1 MDVKRLIRKLSFIS
15 IFIIPVLGSGNSL
28 FKPPPLK
35 HAHAP
40 GLKVIY
46 YHPLH
51 EYAIP
56 HLANCFMNS
65 FSVHKERF
73 GYESFED
80 VVILLQDFGDYGHG
94 GADALPTNNVSL
106 GIGPF
111 SYAYETMPAYDRF
124 NWLMHHELVHI
135 VTTDM
140 STGRDRIFRS
150 LFGGKVSPSIDNP
163 LSIFYGYLTTPRRY
177 SPRWYHEGMAVFVE
191 TWMAGGYGRVM
202 GGYDEMV
209 FRTKVRDDSHI
220 YDMVG
225 LESEGKAIDFQVGV
239 NSYLYGTRF
248 MSYLANS
255 HGPDKLMEWVTRK
268 PGSKPNFISQFKLV
282 YDENIDDEWSNWIES
297 EREFQRKNLEL
308 LRQFSLTPYRPI
320 SKVALGSISRV
331 YHDKKTNQLI
341 AGVRYPGKVAHVAAI
356 NLSDGSISEIHDIE
370 GPTLFTVFHSAYDN
384 DKRRLFYSSDNAH
397 WRDLKVL
404 DLNSGI
410 SRMLIEDLRAGDF
423 AFNPKDE
430 SLWGM
435 RHSDG
440 YSSLIRLEP
449 PYNDYNSVH
458 VFDFGDDLY
467 DLDISPDGSFLSGA
481 YVDAWGQQVLVRYE
495 IDALIGGQVQ
505 PDTLWSSDISS
516 PANFVFSPD
525 GRYLYGSTFY
535 TGVSNIF
542 RFDTELDTM
551 EVISNSE
558 TGFFRPVS
566 VSDDSVAVMMYTG
579 DGFQP
584 VLIADST
591 INDVSAVNYLG
602 FEIAEKYPELLEWET
617 SAPDRSE
624 EGLVSYDGAY
634 SPLGNLGISS
644 FYPVVQAY
652 KDQATP
658 GIRVNFLS
666 KLGLAGA
673 DLTATV
679 TPDNSVPSDE
689 RYHLNFNFRY
699 FEWKLSGGMNSSD
712 FYDLFGPT
720 KRSRKGNSLK
730 LSFGKK
736 ISREKPISLD
746 LSLSGYWGL
755 ERLPNYQNI
764 DATFDRFY
772 NGSISLSDSKTRKSL
787 GAVDEEQG
795 YRWDAGVNAN
805 FVNGQLF
812 PRAHANLH
820 TGIMFIK
827 HAPFWLRTSI
837 GNSFADREDP
847 QANFANFYFGGFGNN
862 WFDFRGVQR
871 FRDYYSFPGVDLNH
885 IGGTN
890 FARVMG
896 EWILPPLRFRQV
908 GSPMFFFNWARTS
921 VFMTGIVTNFDSED
935 YKQSFSNLGVQF
947 DIRMVLFSH
956 LKSTFS
962 VGFAKAKDKL
972 SGRTFDELMISLQIL
987 D

>member
-1 MDVKRLIRKLSFIS
+1 MTVRHISKL
-15 IFIIPVLGSGNSL
+15 LATAALLSGPAETSALSL

-35 HAHAP
+35 QAHAA

-56 HLANCFMNS
+56 HLANCFLNS
-65 FSVHKERF
+65 FDAHQKRF
-73 GYESFED
+73 EYEPLED

-106 GIGPF
+106 GIAPF
-111 SYAYETMPAYDRF
+111 GYAYETMPAYDRF

-140 STGRDRIFRS
+140 STGRDRTFRK
-150 LFGGKVSPSIDNP
+150 LFGGKVSPSIEDP
-163 LSIFYGYLTTPRRY
+163 LSILYGYLTTPRRY

-191 TWMAGGYGRVM
+191 TWMSGGYGRVM

-209 FRTKVRDDSHI
+209 FRTKVRDNSHI

-248 MSYLANS
+248 LSYLANA
-255 HGPDKLMEWVTRK
+255 HGPEKLMEWVTRK

-282 YDENIDDEWSNWIES
+282 YDENIDDEWSRWIEA
-297 EREFQRKNLEL
+297 ERSFQQKNLEL
-308 LRQFSLTPYRPI
+308 LRQYPLTPFRPI
-320 SKVALGSISRV
+320 SDIALGSISRV
-331 YHDKKTNQLI
+331 FHDRERNELI
-341 AGVRYPGKVAHVAAI
+341 AGVRYPGKVAHVASI
-356 NLSDGSISEIHDIE
+356 SLEDGSITEIHDVE
-370 GPTLFTVFHSAYDN
+370 GPTLFTVFHSAYDAASR
-384 DKRRLFYSSDNAH
+384 KLFYTTDNNH
-397 WRDLKVL
+397 WRDLNVL
-404 DLNSGI
+404 DMASGI
-410 SRMLIEDLRAGDF
+410 SKRLIDDLRAGDL
-423 AFNPKDE
+423 AFNGKDE
-430 SLWGM
+430 SLWGV

-449 PYNDYNSVH
+449 PYDDYRSVY
-458 VFDFGDDLY
+458 VLDFGHDLY
-467 DLDISPDGSFLSGA
+467 DLDISPDGDHLTGA
-481 YVDAWGQQVLVRYE
+481 YVDAWGQQFLVQFE
-495 IDALIGGQVQ
+495 TDSLTAGVFS

-516 PANFVFSPD
+516 PANFVYSPD

-542 RFDTELDTM
+542 RYDTELDSM
-551 EVISNSE
+551 EVISNCE
-558 TGFFRPVS
+558 TGFFRPVP
-566 VSDDSVAVMMYTG
+566 VSKDSVAVMMYTG

-591 INDVSAVNYLG
+591 INDVSAVDYLG
-602 FEIAEKYPELLEWET
+602 FEIAETYPELLDWET
-617 SAPDRSE
+617 RAPDRGDGE
-624 EGLVSYDGAY
+624 IVPFDGAY
-634 SPLGNLGISS
+634 SPFRNLGISS
-644 FYPVVQAY
+644 FYPVIHAY
-652 KDQATP
+652 KDQPTP
-658 GIRVNFLS
+658 GFRVNFLS

-679 TPDNSVPSDE
+679 SPANAAASDE
-689 RYHLNFNFRY
+689 RLHLNFNLRY
-699 FEWKLSGGMNSSD
+699 FEWKVSAGMNSSD

-720 KRSRKGNSLK
+720 KRSRKGNFLK
-730 LSFGKK
+730 LSFGKQ
-736 ISREKPISLD
+736 ISHEKPINLN
-746 LSLSGYWGL
+746 LTVAGYWGL

-764 DATFDRFY
+764 DATFDRFLS
-772 NGSISLSDSKTRKSL
+772 GSATLSDSKTRRSL

-795 YRWDAGVNAN
+795 YRWDAGVTAN
-805 FVNGQLF
+805 LVNGQLF
-812 PRAHANLH
+812 PRAHASLH
-820 TGIMFIK
+820 GGIMFIK
-827 HAPFWLRTSI
+827 HAPIWLRASA
-837 GNSFADREDP
+837 GQSFSDRDDP

-862 WFDFRGVQR
+862 WIDFRGVQR
-871 FRDYYSFPGVDLNH
+871 FREYYTFPGTDLNQ

-890 FARVMG
+890 FGRLTG
-896 EWILPPLRFRQV
+896 EWILPPVRFRSF
-908 GSPMFFFNWARTS
+908 GSPMFFVNWARTS
-921 VFMTGIVTNFDSED
+921 LFTSGIVTNFDSDEL
-935 YKQSFSNLGVQF
+935 KQSYSNLGVQM

-962 VGFAKAKDKL
+962 IGFARAVDRLTDKQ
-972 SGRTFDELMISLQIL
+972 STELMVSLQIL